1 MGDGASLK
9 GEQSLTKDAGTL
21 LPAYLA
27 LASGL
32 AALGFS
38 AIFVRWAGAPGTV
51 AAFYR
56 MAIGLGMLTI
66 PFAGSRRGRPRFQ
79 AREIR
84 LALWGGAFF
93 ALDLAFWSS
102 GVMLS
107 GATNPTLLANTA
119 PIWVGVGAW
128 FILRERLPRRF
139 WLGLALALAGAT
151 LVIGLDA
158 LQSMT
163 LGLGTL
169 LGLLAGLFYG
179 GYFLI
184 TQVGRRSLSALSYFW
199 FSALSASLLLLAIN
213 LALGQPLTGYAPRTY
228 LSLLGLGVVSQ
239 GLGWMAINYAQ
250 GHLPATTVAPTLL
263 GQPVLTGLLAGPLLG
278 EYLQP
283 LQVLG
288 GGIVL
293 AGIYIVHRSRQGP
306 KGGA

>member
-1 MGDGASLK
+1 MAAAPVSEDKLSPQDTTAVPLR
-9 GEQSLTKDAGTL
+9 AC
-21 LPAYLA
+21 LA
-27 LASGL
+27 LVGGL

-66 PFAGSRRGRPRFQ
+66 PYLASRRGRPRFR
-79 AREIR
+79 ARE
-84 LALWGGAFF
+84 ALVALIGGAFF

-119 PIWVGVGAW
+119 PIWVGLGAW
-128 FILRERLPRRF
+128 LVLRERLPVRF
-139 WLGLALALAGAT
+139 WLGVVLALAGAT
-151 LVIGLDA
+151 FVIGLDA
-158 LQSMT
+158 VQSMR

-199 FSALSASLLLLAIN
+199 LSALSATLVLLVIN
-213 LALGQPLTGYAPRTY
+213 LVLAHPLGGYAPHTY
-228 LSLLGLGVVSQ
+228 LSLLGLGVISQ
-239 GLGWMAINYAQ
+239 GAGWMAINYAQ
-250 GHLPATTVAPTLL
+250 GHLPATTVASTLL

-278 EYLQP
+278 EPLRP
-283 LQVLG
+283 LQALG
-288 GGIVL
+288 GAVVL
-293 AGIYIVHRSRQGP
+293 LGIYIVHRSRQVTP
-306 KGGA
+306 

>member
-1 MGDGASLK
+1 MAASPVPEDKPSPQDTTAVPLR
-9 GEQSLTKDAGTL
+9 
-21 LPAYLA
+21 AYLA
-27 LASGL
+27 LAGGL

-38 AIFVRWAGAPGTV
+38 AIFVRWAGVPGTV

-66 PFAGSRRGRPRFQ
+66 PYLASRQGRPRLR
-79 AREIR
+79 AREAR
-84 LALWGGAFF
+84 VALIGGVFF

-119 PIWVGVGAW
+119 PIWVGLGAW
-128 FILRERLPRRF
+128 LVLRERLPVRF

-151 LVIGLDA
+151 FVIGLDA
-158 LQSMT
+158 VQSMR

-199 FSALSASLLLLAIN
+199 LSALSATLVLLVIN
-213 LALGQPLTGYAPRTY
+213 LVLAHPLGGYAPHTY
-228 LSLLGLGVVSQ
+228 LSLLGLGVISQ
-239 GLGWMAINYAQ
+239 GAGWMAINYAQ
-250 GHLPATTVAPTLL
+250 GHLPATTVASTLL

-278 EYLQP
+278 EPLRP
-283 LQVLG
+283 LQALG
-288 GGIVL
+288 GAVVL
-293 AGIYIVHRSRQGP
+293 LGIYIVHRSRQVTP
-306 KGGA
+306 

>member
-1 MGDGASLK
+1 MAASPVPEDKLSP
-9 GEQSLTKDAGTL
+9 QDTTAVPLR
-21 LPAYLA
+21 AYLA
-27 LASGL
+27 LAGGL

-38 AIFVRWAGAPGTV
+38 AIFVRWAGVPGTV

-66 PFAGSRRGRPRFQ
+66 PYLASRQGRPRLRVRE
-79 AREIR
+79 ARV
-84 LALWGGAFF
+84 ALIGGVFF

-119 PIWVGVGAW
+119 PIWVGLGAW
-128 FILRERLPRRF
+128 LVLRERLPVRF

-151 LVIGLDA
+151 FVIGLDA
-158 LQSMT
+158 VQSMR

-199 FSALSASLLLLAIN
+199 LSALSATLVLLVIN
-213 LALGQPLTGYAPRTY
+213 LVLAHPLGGYAPHTY
-228 LSLLGLGVVSQ
+228 LSLLGLGVISQ
-239 GLGWMAINYAQ
+239 GAGWMAINYAQ

-278 EYLQP
+278 EPLQP
-283 LQVLG
+283 LQALG
-288 GGIVL
+288 GAVVL
-293 AGIYIVHRSRQGP
+293 VGIYIVHRSRQVAP
-306 KGGA
+306 